1 MQDDFHDLDDSAEE
15 EGYGRRRSHAKMKRE
30 SAELLEL
37 GRELVLLPQDK
48 LDWLAL
54 PEQVAEAVRLGR
66 TISAH
71 GALKRQIKY
80 IGKLLRQIDAGPIR
94 SALDD
99 IKSDSAA
106 AARRQHRIEQWRD
119 RLIAEGDEAVNALV
133 GEFPGA
139 DRQLFRKLVRG
150 AREEREQAKSP
161 RHARQLF
168 QEIRHLLAAAA
179 AAPE

>member
-1 MQDDFHDLDDSAEE
+1 MQDEFDDVGEQESH
-15 EGYGRRRSHAKMKRE
+15 GRRSHAKMKRE
-30 SAELLEL
+30 SAVLLEL
-37 GRELVLLPQDK
+37 GRELVLLPQET
-48 LDWLAL
+48 LNRLTL

-80 IGKLLRQIDAGPIR
+80 IGKLLRQIDSGPIR

-99 IKSDSAA
+99 IKSDSVE
-106 AARRQHRIEQWRD
+106 AARRQHRIERWRD
-119 RLIAEGDEAVNALV
+119 RLIAEGDEGVNALA

-139 DRQLFRKLVRG
+139 DRQLLRKLVRG
-150 AREEREQAKSP
+150 AREEREQAKPP

-168 QEIRHLLAAAA
+168 QEIRRLLADAAEP
-179 AAPE
+179 PE

>member
-1 MQDDFHDLDDSAEE
+1 MQDELDDLDDAVEE
-15 EGYGRRRSHAKMKRE
+15 ESSGRRRNHAKMKRE

-37 GRELVLLPQDK
+37 GRELLLLPQEG
-48 LDWLAL
+48 LDRLAL
-54 PEQVAEAVRLGR
+54 PEPVAEAVRLGR
-66 TISAH
+66 RIDAH

-94 SALDD
+94 DVLDAM
-99 IKSDSAA
+99 KSDSTA
-106 AARRQHRIEQWRD
+106 AARRQHLIERWRD
-119 RLIAEGDEAVNALV
+119 RLIAEGDQAVDALM

-150 AREEREQAKSP
+150 AREERMRAKPP

-168 QEIRHLLAAAA
+168 QEIRRLLAEA
-179 AAPE
+179 EECSE